1 MCGIVGYIGLSDAQP
16 ILLSGLEKLEYRG
29 YDSAGIAVH
38 NGKKIDIVKSK
49 GRLYELKKKLSS
61 NNLKGNLGIGHTR
74 WATHGIPSD
83 VNSHP
88 HTSNNCKIAVVHN
101 GIIENYL
108 ELKKN
113 LSQSIF
119 SSDTDTEVIA
129 HLINKYYVPGKIE
142 NLIDAILKVLTKI
155 NGSYALAIICE
166 DFPDKLIGVRKDN
179 PLVIGLGENENF
191 IASDITAIVNYTRDV
206 YFLDDEQI
214 ALLDSKNVTVF
225 DKNKN
230 VVKKDVF
237 KVDWNVES
245 TQKGGY
251 DFYMLK
257 EIFEQPKI
265 INDFISLNL
274 SDNNFLDKINLS
286 NKQIKK
292 FNRIYIVGC
301 GTAYHAGLIGAR
313 LMERLPN
320 VFVRAHMAS
329 EFRYSN
335 QIIDEKTLLIAISQS
350 GETADTLAA
359 LRIAKKNNAR
369 VLSIVNVVGSSIARE
384 SDNVIY
390 IAAGPEIAVASTK
403 AFSAQLMAF
412 YVLVC
417 NLYRSLEIISEQ
429 QFLQMQE
436 KLREL
441 PSLVNQILSCENEIK
456 DKAQKYLSCKNVF
469 YIGRSLDYFI
479 ALEGS
484 LKLKEIAYLYSQAY
498 AAGELKHG
506 PIALI
511 DDTILVIGILTQ
523 ENIIEKTLSNLK
535 ECKSRSGKIFTVT
548 SQIDNK
554 VKNISDD
561 VFVIPKTHEIF
572 EPLLANIVLQLFAYY
587 IANGLGYD
595 IDKPRNL
602 AKSVTVE

>member
-1 MCGIVGYIGLSDAQP
+1 MCGIVGYVGLSDAQP

-49 GRLYELKKKLSS
+49 GRLCELKKKLSS

-101 GIIENYL
+101 GIIENYF

-245 TQKGGY
+245 AQKDGY

-286 NKQIKK
+286 NEQIKK

-320 VFVRAHMAS
+320 VFVRTHMAS

-456 DKAQKYLSCKNVF
+456 NKAQKYLSCKNVF

-587 IANGLGYD
+587 IASGLGYD

>member
-1 MCGIVGYIGLSDAQP
+1 MCGIVGYVGKKPVVD
-16 ILLSGLEKLEYRG
+16 ILLDGLEQLEYRG

>member
-49 GRLYELKKKLSS
+49 GRLCELKKKLSS

-245 TQKGGY
+245 AQKGGY

-274 SDNNFLDKINLS
+274 SDNNFLNKINL
-286 NKQIKK
+286 NNEQIKK

-320 VFVRAHMAS
+320 VFVRTHMAS

-456 DKAQKYLSCKNVF
+456 NKVQKYLSCKNVF

-587 IANGLGYD
+587 IASGLGYD